1 MRLFIFL
8 FIVYIVVS
16 LIIAANNARLGKG
29 RKVTARVVDTQTGR
43 TLHAGHGNSI
53 GSAVTDGFAKMY
65 NSLSS
70 SSKIDTI
77 RSKLD
82 IMIRTLDEN
91 RARMTKHD
99 IEQCDYYIQRTKNML
114 SRKEAEINKIEQERM
129 EAAQAKKREQQ
140 EKQAALKQ
148 RQKEREREIAQ
159 RKAQAEKER
168 IEREKTLPEH
178 KRFIAEQRRL
188 MSDALRYKV
197 LNRDSFRCQ
206 ICGATQADGI
216 KLHVDHIFPVSKGGK
231 TELSNLRTLCE
242 RCNMGKRDIIE
253 TVSIPITKSPTA
265 GKSFSSIED
274 FLEYIK
280 SNNLDYVDKLH
291 CGGCL
296 WIRSTPD
303 IDTLIS
309 STTISGKKLI
319 KASATSHFDGNPGW
333 YLKNL

>member
-1 MRLFIFL
+1 MFL
-8 FIVYIVVS
+8 FVL
-16 LIIAANNARLGKG
+16 LIIVFIVIGIIIIADGVRLGIG
-29 RKVTARVVDTQTGR
+29 MKVTARIVDTETGR
-43 TLHAGHGNSI
+43 TLHAGHGDSI

-77 RSKLD
+77 RTKPD
-82 IMIRTLDEN
+82 VMIRTLNEN
-91 RARMTKHD
+91 KSRMTKHD
-99 IEQCDYYIQRTKNML
+99 IEQCYSYINRTKSML
-114 SRKEAEINKIEQERM
+114 SQKEAEINRTNQERM
-129 EAAQAKKREQQ
+129 EAEQAKKREQQ
-140 EKQAALKQ
+140 EKQAAIKQ
-148 RQKEREREIAQ
+148 RQKERAHEIAQ

-197 LNRDSFRCQ
+197 LSRDSFRCQ

-216 KLHVDHIFPVSKGGK
+216 KLHVDHIMPVSKGGK

-242 RCNMGKRDIIE
+242 RCNMGKRDMIE
-253 TVSIPITKSPTA
+253 TVSVPMTKPTTA

-280 SNNLDYVDKLH
+280 CNNLEYVDKLH

-296 WIRSTPD
+296 WIRSTSDVDP
-303 IDTLIS
+303 LIS
-309 STTISGKKLI
+309 SITISGKKLI
-319 KASATSHFDGNPGW
+319 KANATSHFNGNPGW